1 MWSLLTPLL
10 GNSAARILG
19 TAGPPTL
26 EAPRFALRLSYVE
39 SSGASRGCAPVI
51 GLFRGVA
58 APERSKQTCCADH
71 ATRRGAHPNAPD
83 PIPAPCEKVARR
95 LQGGKLRQG
104 ASLSPPGRGTSR
116 TAPAP
121 CAEANQPR
129 WNIPPDAT
137 NRPATQGDLPAG
149 MRPSERANAPGAIPR
164 VRRPDLSAPAHR
176 DAFRPATCTTPGSL
190 RQPPPDQM
198 VPGGAVAPVGRQWGT
213 NKR

>member
-71 ATRRGAHPNAPD
+71 ASGY
-83 PIPAPCEKVARR
+83 
-95 LQGGKLRQG
+95 
-104 ASLSPPGRGTSR
+104 
-116 TAPAP
+116 
-121 CAEANQPR
+121 
-129 WNIPPDAT
+129 
-137 NRPATQGDLPAG
+137 
-149 MRPSERANAPGAIPR
+149 PGAIPR

-190 RQPPPDQM
+190 RQPPPDGSRWCSCASRPAIASKQPIAVIM
-198 VPGGAVAPVGRQWGT
+198 LCSLRLHVCGPGLWLHAPRSLTIFRLPPALPCVPFPQTGASGYNRPVFSRGIS
-213 NKR
+213 